1 MRRIPIR
8 IFIFLFVSIIIAIS
22 SIGTGFVLMR
32 EAEHSLLQEKQRKL
46 FALTRMLD
54 ASLAG
59 SFESILDTD
68 GLTTVS
74 RAARI
79 GALNRRLREIT
90 DRVALSEPGVGV
102 GYYSRDLDAIITYG
116 PSKTLG
122 HKVGQSISADHKGR
136 FVMAT
141 GMARVQTAAL
151 VRGEIM
157 NCMLPIN
164 RDGEVIGYIWANE
177 LMDDINDQ
185 IRKMLY
191 RFYVAI
197 AAGIIFSF
205 AGTAFIAHAVG
216 LRIREIKRGIKA
228 IETDVTH
235 RIAPMGGELGE
246 VAVSVNEFAEV
257 LESRRRLE
265 EQMQRTDRLAALGE
279 IAAGVAHEIRNPMTS
294 IKGFVQLI
302 ETGMEAGDSRRKYT
316 GIVTAEV
323 DRLNK
328 MVRELLYY
336 ARPSESLKLAVDING
351 ILTDTLL
358 LVNLNASRQDVQV
371 ETVYGEGLPQVVVD
385 QEQMKQVFLN
395 ILINAV
401 QAVGPRGHVRVES
414 LAVDR
419 GVAVVVEDNGKGI
432 DPSQVPRL
440 FDPFFTTRS
449 NGTGLGLAVVQKI
462 VDLHHGVV
470 EVESRPGK
478 GTRFTVVL
486 PVKTRGEAHGNG

>member
-8 IFIFLFVSIIIAIS
+8 IFIFIFISLIIAIS
-22 SIGTGFVLMR
+22 SIGTGFILMR
-32 EAEHSLLQEKQRKL
+32 EAEYALLQEKQRKL
-46 FALTRMLD
+46 FALARVLD
-54 ASLAG
+54 SVLVGTFDEILDSEGLAG
-59 SFESILDTD
+59 A
-68 GLTTVS
+68 S
-74 RAARI
+74 REARI
-79 GALNRRLREIT
+79 GALNRRLRAVT

-102 GYYSRDLDAIITYG
+102 GYYSRSLDAIITYG
-116 PSKTLG
+116 PSETLG

-141 GMARVQTAAL
+141 GMPRVQTAGL

-157 NCMLPIN
+157 NCMYPIN
-164 RDGEVIGYIWANE
+164 RDGEVIGYIWSNE

-197 AAGIIFSF
+197 AAGIVFSF

-246 VAVSVNEFAEV
+246 IAVSVNEFAEV

-302 ETGMEAGDSRRKYT
+302 ETGMEPEDVRRKYT
-316 GIVTAEV
+316 SIVIAEV

-336 ARPSESLKLAVDING
+336 ARPSDSLKLAVDING
-351 ILTDTLL
+351 ILADTLL
-358 LVNLNASRQDVQV
+358 LVNLNATRQHVQIV
-371 ETVYGEGLPQVVVD
+371 MDYGEDLPRVVVD
-385 QEQMKQVFLN
+385 QEQIKQVFLN

-401 QAVGPRGHVRVES
+401 QAVENGGHIRVES
-414 LAVDR
+414 MALDR
-419 GVAVVVEDNGKGI
+419 GVAVVVEDDGKGI
-432 DPSQVPRL
+432 EPAQVARL
-440 FDPFFTTRS
+440 FDPFFTTRD

-462 VDLHHGVV
+462 IDLHHGVV
-470 EVESRPGK
+470 EVESRLGE
-478 GTRFTVVL
+478 GTRFRVVL
-486 PVKTRGEAHGNG
+486 PAKPEGDGDGN